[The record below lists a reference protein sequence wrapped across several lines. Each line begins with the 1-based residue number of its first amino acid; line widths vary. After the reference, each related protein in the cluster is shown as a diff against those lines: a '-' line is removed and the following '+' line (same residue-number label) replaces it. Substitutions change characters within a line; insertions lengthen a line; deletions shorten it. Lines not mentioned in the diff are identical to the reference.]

1 MLPPQVGPVSGL
13 LDAWWVHCRASS
25 HMPYR
30 MQAVYSGRRFIPL
43 GTECP
48 TEVRALEQFGW

>member
-13 LDAWWVHCRASS
+13 LTLGGVHCRASS

-30 MQAVYSGRRFIPL
+30 MQAVYSGRRSIPL
-43 GTECP
+43 GNECP
-48 TEVRALEQFGW
+48 TEVRAQEQFEW